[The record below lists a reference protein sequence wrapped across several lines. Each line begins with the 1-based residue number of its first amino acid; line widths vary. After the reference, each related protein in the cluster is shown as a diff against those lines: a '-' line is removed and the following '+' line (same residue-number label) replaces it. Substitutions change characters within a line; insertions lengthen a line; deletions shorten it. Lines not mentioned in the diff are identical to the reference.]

1 LAIITSLRYSGT
13 ILTADI
19 IPHTSTEAHQPSW
32 QEELATAIRNPAALL
47 KILELDPS
55 QLDSSTA
62 AQQAWSI
69 RVPLSYVQRM
79 SKGDID
85 DPLLNQVLPRGA
97 EMLSAP
103 GFNSDPLGEED
114 ANPVP
119 GVVRKYH
126 GRALL
131 IISPACAIHCR
142 YCFRRHFP
150 YEDNTLGKSEWQAAL
165 DYLANDE
172 SISEVIYSGGDPL
185 AANDNFLLWITEQIA
200 AIPHINRLRIHTRLP
215 LVIPSRIN
223 QSCLHWLTATR
234 LKVVMVWHVNHP
246 NEIDQAVTQAAQTLK
261 RRGIELLNQ
270 SVLLKQVNDSTQTLV
285 ALSEQLFEAGILPYY
300 IHRLDKV
307 AGAAHFNVS
316 DERIQQLQQELLALL
331 PGYLVPRFVCEQ
343 AGAHAKLALPSPK
356 MDIA

>member
-1 LAIITSLRYSGT
+1 M
-13 ILTADI
+13 TADI
-19 IPHTSTEAHQPSW
+19 IPHTSTDAHQPCW
-32 QEELATAIRNPAALL
+32 QEELATAIRDPAVLLKRLDINPA
-47 KILELDPS
+47 
-55 QLDSSTA
+55 QLDSSAA

-69 RVPLSYVQRM
+69 RVPLPYVQRM
-79 SKGDID
+79 RKGDIN
-85 DPLLNQVLPRGA
+85 DPLLRQVLPLGA
-97 EMLSAP
+97 EALSVP
-103 GFNSDPLGEED
+103 GFSNDPLGEEG
-114 ANPVP
+114 ANPIP
-119 GVVRKYH
+119 GVVHKYH

-150 YEDNTLGKSEWQAAL
+150 YEDNTLGKGEWQAAL

-200 AIPHINRLRIHTRLP
+200 AIPHIKRLRIHTRLP
-215 LVIPSRIN
+215 LVIPSRID

-234 LKVVMVWHVNHP
+234 LKVVMVWHINHA
-246 NEIDQAVTQAAQTLK
+246 NEIDGAVRQKAQILK
-261 RRGIELLNQ
+261 RHGIELLNQ
-270 SVLLKQVNDSTQTLV
+270 SVLLKQVNDSVQTLI

-316 DERIQQLQQELLALL
+316 DEKIQRLQQELFTLL

-343 AGAHAKLALPSPK
+343 AGAHTKLALPFQK
-356 MDIA
+356 MDIL

>member
-1 LAIITSLRYSGT
+1 M
-13 ILTADI
+13 LTADI
-19 IPHTSTEAHQPSW
+19 IPHTSTDAHQPSW
-32 QEELATAIRNPAALL
+32 QEELATAIRDPAVLL
-47 KILELDPS
+47 KRLEINPT
-55 QLDSSTA
+55 QLDSSVA

-69 RVPLSYVQRM
+69 RVPLPYVQRM
-79 SKGDID
+79 RKGDIN
-85 DPLLNQVLPRGA
+85 DPLLKQVLPLSA

-103 GFNSDPLGEED
+103 GFSNDPLGEED
-114 ANPVP
+114 ANPIA
-119 GVVRKYH
+119 GVVHKYH

-185 AANDNFLLWITEQIA
+185 AANDNFLLWITQQIA
-200 AIPHINRLRIHTRLP
+200 AIPHIKRLRIHTRLP
-215 LVIPSRIN
+215 LVIPSRID
-223 QSCLHWLTATR
+223 QSCLHWLTTTR
-234 LKVVMVWHVNHP
+234 LKVVMVWHINHP
-246 NEIDQAVTQAAQTLK
+246 NEIDQAVAQAAQALK
-261 RRGIELLNQ
+261 RNGIELLNQ
-270 SVLLKQVNDSTQTLV
+270 SVLLKQVNDSVETLG

-307 AGAAHFNVS
+307 AGAAHFDVS
-316 DERIQQLQQELLALL
+316 NDKVQQLQQALLDLL

-343 AGAHAKLALPSPK
+343 AGAGSKQALTFPATTSL
-356 MDIA
+356 